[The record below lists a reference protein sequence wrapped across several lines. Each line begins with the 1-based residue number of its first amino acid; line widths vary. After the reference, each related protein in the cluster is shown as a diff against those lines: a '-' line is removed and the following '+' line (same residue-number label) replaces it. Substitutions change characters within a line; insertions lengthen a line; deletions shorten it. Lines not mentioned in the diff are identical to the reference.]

1 MLLRMQNLE
10 VHRDQR
16 ELAETILRAV
26 RHIDRH
32 AIIAGGAP
40 RDWYLGMRA
49 NDIDIFINSGVF
61 NSLGRVNFL
70 YLLGK
75 VIDAARLPVIA
86 YEFTELGQD
95 LSQEYASEH
104 IHRVF
109 QAEINGQ
116 VFQFIV
122 CTGSTFNIV
131 QTFSFTVS
139 RGWCDPRH
147 VLDGCIRISFTDG
160 QNLQDRVLRFTETL
174 TQRNQR
180 YFNKIVE
187 RFPDWRLVLHTQ
199 ESLVQTRSEVPIGN
213 TTFNQSMHATSWPYG
228 LQR

>member
-10 VHRDQR
+10 VNEEQR
-16 ELAETILRAV
+16 LLAADVLTAV
-26 RHIDRH
+26 RKIDRR

-49 NDIDIFINSGVF
+49 NDIDIFINGEVF
-61 NSLGRVNFL
+61 RVLGRDNFL
-70 YLLGK
+70 YLLVN
-75 VIDAARLPVIA
+75 VIDAMTGGQ
-86 YEFTELGQD
+86 YTYDFTELGQE

-122 CTGSTFNIV
+122 YTGSTFNIV
-131 QTFSFTVS
+131 RTFPFTVS
-139 RGWCDPRH
+139 RGWCTPRDVLHGDIH
-147 VLDGCIRISFTDG
+147 VTYPVARD
-160 QNLQDRVLRFTETL
+160 LQGRVLRYTETL
-174 TQRNQR
+174 SQRNQR

-187 RFPDWRLVLHTQ
+187 RFPDWELVLPTP
-199 ESLVQTRSEVPIGN
+199 EPIEPTGAVDIWSGMRRSNWFFGTPVGN
-213 TTFNQSMHATSWPYG
+213 ENG
-228 LQR
+228 